1 MTNEPNKAAA
11 PGPRPNHS
19 PASIARSYRGAKRSE
34 ELYGEWGA
42 ALVFRP
48 LSFLVTPLFLKA
60 GFSATGVSLLALCL
74 LPLLPV
80 AAIAGGTLGY
90 AYIAAIGIIFATLD
104 CVDGNIARVTDTAS
118 KLGGYT
124 DFIADILFRVV
135 FYSAIGLIVA
145 GQPFPLPYV
154 TDYSL
159 AVALIAAWLAVT
171 ARLSRV
177 YTERG
182 MDEGN
187 PYAAPESEE
196 TAPKISASGYLFA
209 FVSGLDPLLPVVVLV
224 TGYFGWLPW
233 VLVWLVLYS
242 ALDFLYTQFT
252 VARRLR

>member
-1 MTNEPNKAAA
+1 MTSGPNNAAD
-11 PGPRPNHS
+11 PGPKPDHS
-19 PASIARSYRGAKRSE
+19 LANIIRSYRDSKRPE

-74 LPLLPV
+74 LPLIPIV
-80 AAIAGGTLGY
+80 ALAGGSLGY
-90 AYIAAIGIIFATLD
+90 ACLAASGVIFATLD
-104 CVDGNIARVTDTAS
+104 CVDGNIARVTNTAS

-124 DFIADILFRVV
+124 DFIADILFRAI
-135 FYSAIGLIVA
+135 FYGSIGMLVTT
-145 GQPFPLPYV
+145 QPFPLPWI
-154 TDYSL
+154 SENGP
-159 AVALIAAWLAVT
+159 AIALIAAWLAVA

-187 PYAAPESEE
+187 PYAAPEPEGTE
-196 TAPKISASGYLFA
+196 AKLSAGGFLFA
-209 FVSGLDPLLPVVVLV
+209 FISGLDPLLPLVVLV

-233 VLVWLVLYS
+233 VLIWLVPYS
-242 ALDFLYTQFT
+242 ALDFLYTQVT
-252 VARRLR
+252 VVRRLR

>member
-1 MTNEPNKAAA
+1 MTSDPNKAAA
-11 PGPRPNHS
+11 SGPRPNHT

-48 LSFLVTPLFLKA
+48 LSFLLTPLFLKA

-74 LPLLPV
+74 LPLIPV
-80 AAIAGGTLGY
+80 AAITGGALGY
-90 AYIAAIGIIFATLD
+90 AYLAAGGIIFATLD

-135 FYSAIGLIVA
+135 FYSAIGVIVA

-177 YTERG
+177 YTERAI
-182 MDEGN
+182 DEGN
-187 PYAAPESEE
+187 PYAAPTPEGG
-196 TAPKISASGYLFA
+196 APKLGGSEILFA
-209 FVSGLDPLLPVVVLV
+209 FVSGLDPLLPFIVLI
-224 TGYFGWLPW
+224 TGYLGWLPW
-233 VLVWLVLYS
+233 VLVWLILYS

-252 VARRLR
+252 VVRRLR

>member
-1 MTNEPNKAAA
+1 LQPDYSLKTIIRA
-11 PGPRPNHS
+11 
-19 PASIARSYRGAKRSE
+19 YREAKRPE

-74 LPLLPV
+74 LPALPV
-80 AAIAGGTLGY
+80 VALAGGSLGY
-90 AYIAAIGIIFATLD
+90 AFLAAGGVVFATLD
-104 CVDGNIARVTDTAS
+104 CVDGNIARVTNTAS

-135 FYSAIGLIVA
+135 FYSSIGLIVSEQVFA
-145 GQPFPLPYV
+145 LPV
-154 TDYSL
+154 VSDNGL

-177 YTERG
+177 YTERS

-187 PYAAPESEE
+187 PYAAPE
-196 TAPKISASGYLFA
+196 AQGAKAKLSATDILFA
-209 FVSGLDPLLPVVVLV
+209 FVSGIDPLLPVVVLV
-224 TGYFGWLPW
+224 TGFLGWLPW

-242 ALDFLYTQFT
+242 TLDFLYTQAS
-252 VARRLR
+252 VVRRLR